1 MSPVDNAD
9 GGAGVLHVSP
19 APVDPCTDSPITHWT
34 CCEDMDIGL
43 CGKDL
48 SAVEVVDDDVPI
60 TCVVCNDLNSEAP
73 TFCPKHPFCRVY
85 SVPV

>member
-1 MSPVDNAD
+1 MN
-9 GGAGVLHVSP
+9 LHVSP

-34 CCEDMDIGL
+34 CCEDVNVAL
-43 CGKDL
+43 CGTDL
-48 SAVEVVDDDVPI
+48 SAGEEAGDDDDEI
-60 TCVVCNDLNSEAP
+60 RCVVCNDLNSEAP